1 MGRRKIALSLSALL
15 FMACP
20 VFADSEPNC
29 ENPVAQQEMNICAN
43 RDFEKADAALN
54 AVWKLAR
61 KSAEDEDEGLEGN
74 LKGSAAALLAA
85 QRGWLAYRDGSCEL
99 AGFEARGG
107 SMEPMLVAGCLA
119 EMTRARTKELQGFVN
134 GPEQ

>member
-1 MGRRKIALSLSALL
+1 MAVDVMGRQKIALSLSALL

-85 QRGWLAYRDGSCEL
+85 QRGWLERNEVRLNRIWIPKS
-99 AGFEARGG
+99 AG
-107 SMEPMLVAGCLA
+107 L
-119 EMTRARTKELQGFVN
+119 
-134 GPEQ
+134 